1 MYTHSHS
8 NPWEGVFQ
16 KDISVIQWESYY
28 SGVFG
33 KGLSRCRDRL
43 KESEICVKR
52 PLTLQKEEVEKA
64 TRAKRNI
71 YSTHQTKEDKC
82 GGKGGNGG
90 NDNHT

>member
-28 SGVFG
+28 SGAFG

-52 PLTLQKEEVEKA
+52 PLTLQKEEVEKF
-64 TRAKRNI
+64 
-71 YSTHQTKEDKC
+71 
-82 GGKGGNGG
+82 
-90 NDNHT
+90 